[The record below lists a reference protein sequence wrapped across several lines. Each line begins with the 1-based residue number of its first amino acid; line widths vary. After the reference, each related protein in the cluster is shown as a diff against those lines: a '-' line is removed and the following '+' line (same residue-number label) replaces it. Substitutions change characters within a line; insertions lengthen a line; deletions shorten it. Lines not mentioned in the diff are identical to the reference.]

1 MTTPEPVL
9 TPRLIVQGAA
19 RAIEVY
25 TEVFGAE
32 CLERFAT
39 PEGHIVHAA
48 LSIRGA
54 VFSVVD
60 DDGTHSFAP
69 KSPGDSPVLLHLAV
83 DDPDAVAELL
93 VARGGEILIPVD
105 DRFYGY
111 REGRVA
117 YPFGH
122 AWIVS
127 RKIAALDDET
137 LQKGI
142 DEWAAGHPR

>member
-1 MTTPEPVL
+1 MTTSDPVL
-9 TPRLIVQGAA
+9 TPRLVVQGAS
-19 RAIEVY
+19 RAIDVY
-25 TEVFGAE
+25 SEVFGAE

-39 PEGHIVHAA
+39 PEGKVVHAA

-60 DDGTHSFAP
+60 EDGTHSFAP
-69 KSPGDSPVLLHLAV
+69 KAPGASPVLLHLMV
-83 DDPDAVAELL
+83 EDPDDVAERL
-93 VARGGEILIPVD
+93 VAQGGEVLIPID

-117 YPFGH
+117 DPFGH

-127 RKIAALDDET
+127 RKIATPGDKKIQEGVDA
-137 LQKGI
+137 
-142 DEWAAGHPR
+142 WAAT

>member
-1 MTTPEPVL
+1 MTTSDPVL

-19 RAIEVY
+19 RAIGVY
-25 TEVFGAE
+25 REVFGAE

-39 PEGHIVHAA
+39 PEGKVVHAA

-60 DDGTHSFAP
+60 DDGTHSLAP
-69 KSPGDSPVLLHLAV
+69 KAPGDSPVLLHLLV
-83 DDPDAVAELL
+83 EDPDDVAERLL
-93 VARGGEILIPVD
+93 ALGGEILIPIE

-117 YPFGH
+117 DPFGH

-127 RKIAALDDET
+127 RKIASLDD
-137 LQKGI
+137 QKIQEGV
-142 DEWAAGHPR
+142 DAWAAT